1 MFLYYAKDPMGNFG
15 DDLNEIVWPK
25 LLPGVLSSDRNHLF
39 IGIGTILN
47 DRIPNAPRKTV
58 FGSGYGYGT
67 KPRLEEG
74 QWEFHVVRG
83 PITAKALDL
92 DPKTAVTDPGILVRR
107 IFPNGTRPRHHR
119 VSFMPHH
126 ITDQSADWATL
137 CEQAGIHYISPR
149 APLDQ
154 VADAIDNSDRLLTEA
169 MHGAIAADAFRVPW
183 KALEIFDGFNSEKWS
198 DWCLSM
204 EMDHT
209 TVRIPN
215 IWGLERLMSP
225 TERLKHRVK
234 RALHGTPLWSNKWSN
249 PIRSDSDEASRRLVV
264 QQLKDAA
271 DNTGFRLSKMS
282 VLDDRLS
289 EIEARLARLQL
300 SIDRGR

>member
-15 DDLNEIVWPK
+15 DDLNEIVWQK
-25 LLPGVLSSDRNHLF
+25 LLPGVLGSDRNHLF

-58 FGSGYGYGT
+58 FGAGYGYGA

-92 DPKTAVTDPGILVRR
+92 DPRIAVTDPGILVRR

-137 CEQAGIHYISPR
+137 CDLAGIHYISPR

-183 KALEIFDGFNSEKWS
+183 KALEIFEGFNSEKWS

-204 EMDHT
+204 EMEHSA
-209 TVRIPN
+209 VPIQHL
-215 IWGLERLMSP
+215 WGLQRLQPPIGRMKD
-225 TERLKHRVK
+225 LIK
-234 RALHGTPLWSNKWSN
+234 RSLQGTPLWSDKWSK
-249 PIRSDSDEASRRLVV
+249 PIRQDSDEATRRLVV
-264 QQLKDAA
+264 QQLKNAA
-271 DNTGFRLSKMS
+271 DNTGFRLSKAS

-289 EIEARLARLQL
+289 ELEARLARLQL
-300 SIDRGR
+300 SPNRNR

>member
-1 MFLYYAKDPMGNFG
+1 MFLCYAKDPMGNFG

-25 LLPGVLSSDRNHLF
+25 LLPGVLDSDRNHLF

-47 DRIPNAPRKTV
+47 DRIPTAPRKTV
-58 FGSGYGYGT
+58 FGAGYGYGA

-92 DPKTAVTDPGILVRR
+92 DPRIAVTDPGILVRR

-149 APLDQ
+149 GPLDQ
-154 VADAIDNSDRLLTEA
+154 VADADPTQHAATVIIGNHATGRWGMMPVGIGAEKLAGKVRRLAGWTKA
-169 MHGAIAADAFRVPW
+169 QRYGDVYAALA
-183 KALEIFDGFNSEKWS
+183 K
-198 DWCLSM
+198 
-204 EMDHT
+204 
-209 TVRIPN
+209 
-215 IWGLERLMSP
+215 
-225 TERLKHRVK
+225 K
-234 RALHGTPLWSNKWSN
+234 RAAEETTATPVE
-249 PIRSDSDEASRRLVV
+249 R
-264 QQLKDAA
+264 
-271 DNTGFRLSKMS
+271 
-282 VLDDRLS
+282 
-289 EIEARLARLQL
+289 
-300 SIDRGR
+300 